1 MGPESTAVARGQ
13 AGGPWCLCL
22 GAARREE
29 RPMERGP
36 QPQGHVSQQV
46 KETGPVQQL
55 GPREGPDVAR
65 GFEQTSGHT
74 VWVTQE
80 TESTGCP
87 DGGSV
92 LLGTARPLPAWLW
105 DNTPPPGG
113 QDETGYLVPFVAPPS
128 AHPVGPHGGEQ
139 GQVVPVGLC
148 QEHRLPRMQGEAGA
162 GVPLL
167 RDSRAQTRWSRLP
180 SGLLPLTG
188 PPPTLCSWG
197 LEPPAQ
203 TSAQGSASFLWLL

>member
-1 MGPESTAVARGQ
+1 MSPGGSRGSREHSCGTGTGRGSLVPVPW
-13 AGGPWCLCL
+13 GGPQ
-22 GAARREE
+22 GK

-36 QPQGHVSQQV
+36 QPQGHVSRQV
-46 KETGPVQQL
+46 KETGPVWQL

-65 GFEQTSGHT
+65 GLERKSGHT

-80 TESTGCP
+80 TEGTGCP

-113 QDETGYLVPFVAPPS
+113 RDETGYLVSFVAPPS
-128 AHPVGPHGGEQ
+128 AHPVGPHSGEQ
-139 GQVVPVGLC
+139 GQVVPVGLR
-148 QEHRLPRMQGEAGA
+148 QEHMLPRMQGEAGA

-167 RDSRAQTRWSRLP
+167 RDSRAQTW
-180 SGLLPLTG
+180 
-188 PPPTLCSWG
+188 
-197 LEPPAQ
+197 
-203 TSAQGSASFLWLL
+203 